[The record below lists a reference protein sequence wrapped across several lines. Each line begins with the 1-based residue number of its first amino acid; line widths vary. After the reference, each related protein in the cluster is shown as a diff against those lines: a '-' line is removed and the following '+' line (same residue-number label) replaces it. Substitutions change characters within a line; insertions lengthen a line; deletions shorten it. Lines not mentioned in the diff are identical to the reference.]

1 MIPARPL
8 LARPRLCELRST
20 LMRLVCAWGF
30 VQVVNEIATSMGKSA
45 GQVLI
50 RFGLQKCTPR
60 LPALSFVHG

>member
-1 MIPARPL
+1 
-8 LARPRLCELRST
+8 
-20 LMRLVCAWGF
+20 MRLGCAWGL